1 VNAKKLTT
9 RLDISAKRHIILEKG
24 LVMSQRS
31 LILILSLIFT
41 NPVYAHE
48 FWISPVKYEIGIHE
62 PIEAH
67 NRVGQNFVGGSYYF
81 LEKDTNRHE
90 VMQAEKIIKVNGR
103 NGDRPAFQ
111 LEGLPNGLAILVH
124 ETTNSNLTYR
134 DYEKFK
140 GFVKHK
146 AFKGLPQ
153 AHISRGLPK
162 IGFVESYSRFAKSLV
177 AIGDGV
183 GQDISVGHEIE
194 IIALTNPYTD
204 DVSNGMHVQ
213 VLMAGRPRANVQVE
227 IFERPFNSDGK
238 VQISLY
244 TTDINGIALF
254 PVTRG
259 HEYMLDNVALIAIEP
274 KVKGDPVWQSIWAN
288 LTFYIPNK

>member
-1 VNAKKLTT
+1 
-9 RLDISAKRHIILEKG
+9 
-24 LVMSQRS
+24 MSQRS
-31 LILILSLIFT
+31 LILILSLIIT

-67 NRVGQNFVGGSYYF
+67 NRVGQNFVGGSYSF
-81 LEKDTNRHE
+81 LEKDIKRHE
-90 VMQAEKIIKVNGR
+90 VMQSGKLTKVTGR

-124 ETTNSNLTYR
+124 ETTNNTLTYR
-134 DYEKFK
+134 DFEKFK
-140 GFVKHK
+140 VFVKHK

-162 IGFVESYSRFAKSLV
+162 IDFDESYSRFAKSLI

-183 GQDISVGHEIE
+183 GQDVSVGHRIE

-204 DVSNGMHVQ
+204 DVSSGMHVQ
-213 VLMAGRPRANVQVE
+213 VLMAGQPRANVQVE
-227 IFERPFNSDGK
+227 IFERPFSSDG
-238 VQISLY
+238 VARISLQ
-244 TTDINGIALF
+244 TTDINGIAIF
-254 PVTRG
+254 PVTAG
-259 HEYMLDNVALIAIEP
+259 HEYMLDNVALIPVEP
-274 KVKGDPVWQSIWAN
+274 KTEGDPVWQSIWAN
-288 LTFYIPNK
+288 LTFYIPTK